1 MKKKSLLIGLLVV
14 AMSSMAFAQYTP
26 LPDLNSCTGLVLP
39 FAPLPAFG
47 LVPPATPT
55 DAVDFTASDGNYA
68 FCEYADTI
76 FCSLAPLAT
85 ALPEIADFAFL
96 VQCLNM
102 DINGPLDLEADI
114 PVTSNG
120 IPDASYE
127 LGILAAVLND
137 PSEPLHAAALAGFKQ
152 YYQNIKDL
160 VVQALTSSGYIG
172 LVSMFAP
179 NLVGSLTGVLAAD
192 ATMGDATTNEALN
205 QLLLLLED
213 LGLTPPPGGIG
224 SLGTAVPELGPEGD
238 ADGDGYTNRQ
248 EYNYFVGS
256 LQYPAADYVAAALD
270 PEQTLP
276 AVLKITGPTGRVPLG
291 SDVTIS
297 VEVLVGTAVNY
308 QWYKD
313 GTMLEGETGSAVEL
327 LNAQVADSG
336 AYRVDVNVD
345 DGAGKAVE
353 LYSASFTLNVSEFSV
368 PVGGA
373 FGLIMLAGACGM
385 AGVAGLRRRK

>member
-26 LPDLNSCTGLVLP
+26 VPDLAACTGAVLP
-39 FAPLPAFG
+39 FAPMPAFAV
-47 LVPPATPT
+47 LPPATPT
-55 DAVDFTASDGNYA
+55 DPVDFTPADGNYA

-76 FCSLAPLAT
+76 FCSLSPLTGLA
-85 ALPEIADFAFL
+85 AEVADFAFL

-102 DINGPLDLEADI
+102 DLNGPIDLVAEI
-114 PVTSNG
+114 PITPNG

-127 LGILAAVLND
+127 LGILAQVLND
-137 PSEPLHAAALAGFKQ
+137 PTEPLHAAALAGFHE
-152 YYQNIKDL
+152 YYQNIKNL
-160 VVQALTSSGYIG
+160 VVQALTTAGYIG
-172 LVSMFAP
+172 LVPMVAP
-179 NLVGSLTGVLAAD
+179 HLIASLTGILAAD
-192 ATMGDATTNEALN
+192 ATMGDPLTNAALDE
-205 QLLLLLED
+205 L
-213 LGLTPPPGGIG
+213 LGLLAQLGLEPPAGGIA
-224 SLGTAVPELGPEGD
+224 SLGTAVPALGPDGD

-248 EYNYFVGS
+248 EYNYFVGN
-256 LQYPAADYVAAALD
+256 LQYPAPDYVAAALD
-270 PEQTLP
+270 PLQVLP

-291 SDVTIS
+291 ADVTIS

-313 GTMLEGETGSAVEL
+313 GALLDGETGSAVSL

-336 AYRVDVNVD
+336 VYRVDVNVD
-345 DGAGKAVE
+345 DGAGKAVQ
-353 LYSASFTLNVSEFSV
+353 LYSASYTLTVSEFSV

-373 FGLIMLAGACGM
+373 FGLVMLAGACAM

>member
-14 AMSSMAFAQYTP
+14 AMSGMAVAQYTP
-26 LPDLNSCTGLVLP
+26 IPDLAACTGATLP
-39 FAPLPAFG
+39 FAPLPTFPIA
-47 LVPPATPT
+47 PPNA
-55 DAVDFTASDGNYA
+55 AVDFSLADGNYA

-76 FCSLAPLAT
+76 FCSLSPLTGLAS
-85 ALPEIADFAFL
+85 EVADFAFL

-102 DINGPLDLEADI
+102 DINGPVDLEAEI
-114 PVTSNG
+114 PVTPNG

-127 LGILAAVLND
+127 LGIMAAVLND
-137 PSEPLHAAALAGFKQ
+137 PTEPLHADALAGFKE

-160 VVQALTSSGYIG
+160 VVQALTTAGYIA
-172 LVSMFAP
+172 LVPAVAP
-179 NLVGSLTGVLAAD
+179 HLIGSLTGILAAD
-192 ATMGDATTNEALN
+192 ATMGDETTNEALN
-205 QLLLLLED
+205 QLLGLLAD
-213 LGLTPPPGGIG
+213 LGLTPPEGGIG
-224 SLGTAVPELGPEGD
+224 ALGTAVPALGPEGD

-256 LQYPAADYVAAALD
+256 LEYPAEDYVAAALD
-270 PEQTLP
+270 PAQTPP
-276 AVLKITGPTGRVPLG
+276 AVLTITGPTGRVPLG
-291 SDVTIS
+291 ADVTIS
-297 VEVLVGTAVNY
+297 VTVNIGTAVNY

-313 GTMLEGETGSAVEL
+313 DAMLDGETGSAVEL

-336 AYRVDVNVD
+336 VYRVDVNVD
-345 DGAGKAVE
+345 NGAGKAVE
-353 LYSASFTLNVSEFSV
+353 LYSASFTLTVSEFSV

>member
-14 AMSSMAFAQYTP
+14 AMSGMAVAQYTP
-26 LPDLNSCTGLVLP
+26 IPDLAACTGATLP

-85 ALPEIADFAFL
+85 ALPDIADFAFL

-102 DINGPLDLEADI
+102 DINGPLHPEADI

-256 LQYPAADYVAAALD
+256 LEYPAADYVAAALD
-270 PEQTLP
+270 PAQTPP
-276 AVLKITGPTGRVPLG
+276 AVLTITGPTGRVPLG
-291 SDVTIS
+291 ADVTIS
-297 VEVLVGTAVNY
+297 VTVNIGTAVNY

-313 GTMLEGETGSAVEL
+313 DAMLDGETGSAVEL

-336 AYRVDVNVD
+336 VYRVDVNVD
-345 DGAGKAVE
+345 NGAGKAVE
-353 LYSASFTLNVSEFSV
+353 LYSASFTLTVSEFSV

>member
-26 LPDLNSCTGLVLP
+26 VPDLASCTGLTLP
-39 FAPLPAFG
+39 FVPLPTTAIS
-47 LVPPATPT
+47 PPTAP
-55 DAVDFTASDGNYA
+55 VDFSAADGNYS

-76 FCSLAPLAT
+76 FCSLSPLTSLA
-85 ALPEIADFAFL
+85 AEVADFAFL

-102 DINGPLDLEADI
+102 DINGPLDLEAEI
-114 PVTSNG
+114 PVTGNG

-137 PSEPLHAAALAGFKQ
+137 PSQPLHAAAIAGFKE

-160 VVQALTSSGYIG
+160 VVQALTTAGYIG
-172 LVSMFAP
+172 LVPMVAP
-179 NLVGSLTGVLAAD
+179 HLIGSLTGILAAD
-192 ATMGDATTNEALN
+192 ATMGDATTNAALDE
-205 QLLLLLED
+205 L
-213 LGLTPPPGGIG
+213 LGLLSSIGVTPPEGGIG
-224 SLGTAVPELGPEGD
+224 ALGTAVPALGPEGD

-256 LQYPAADYVAAALD
+256 LEYSAPDYVAAALD
-270 PEQTLP
+270 PEQGLP
-276 AVLKITGPTGRVPLG
+276 PVLKITGPTGRVPLG

-313 GTMLEGETGSAVEL
+313 STLLDGETGSAVEL

-336 AYRVDVNVD
+336 VYRVDVNVD
-345 DGAGKAVE
+345 NGMGKAVE
-353 LYSASFTLNVSEFSV
+353 LYSASFTLTVSEFSV